1 MKNVIYKIRN
11 VTNDHYYIGSTV
23 DSRKQFWAHRK
34 ALRLGTHDC
43 IHLQRAWN
51 KYGEDCFKFEVV
63 EQLDS
68 KDALYPAE
76 QRWLDEHFG
85 QSYLYNVAAHADSP
99 MRDASPEM
107 RAHLAAKTKDWLAR
121 AGHPRQGVVLDAAL
135 RQKIAEGRT
144 DKTAG
149 PEHYRYGKE
158 VSPEVRA
165 KISAA
170 QKSVPKA
177 PGRKVSEEGLAK
189 IRANIEAGRSHHHW
203 AGRKHTDET
212 RMKMSKAV
220 FVMPDGLMFPSLTA
234 VLERY
239 GLKMPT
245 LRRALATGKPI
256 AKGPM
261 KGYAFKYGGVN
272 PTFTLVDK
280 ALAFPKPPV
289 I

>member
-23 DSRKQFWAHRK
+23 DSRKRFWAHRK

-85 QSYLYNVAAHADSP
+85 QTYLYNVAAHADSP

-107 RAHLAAKTKDWLAR
+107 RARLSAKTKAWHQAHE
-121 AGHPRQGVVLDAAL
+121 HPRLGVQHNSDTLL
-135 RQKIAEGRT
+135 RMSEART
-144 DKTAG
+144 GKHAG
-149 PEHYRYGKE
+149 LEHYRYGKE

-170 QKSVPKA
+170 QKGVPKA

-189 IRANIEAGRSHHHW
+189 IRANIEAGRSHQHW

-261 KGYAFKYGGVN
+261 KGYSFKYGGVD

>member
-1 MKNVIYKIRN
+1 
-11 VTNDHYYIGSTV
+11 
-23 DSRKQFWAHRK
+23 
-34 ALRLGTHDC
+34 
-43 IHLQRAWN
+43 
-51 KYGEDCFKFEVV
+51 
-63 EQLDS
+63 
-68 KDALYPAE
+68 
-76 QRWLDEHFG
+76 
-85 QSYLYNVAAHADSP
+85 
-99 MRDASPEM
+99 
-107 RAHLAAKTKDWLAR
+107 LATKTKDWLAR
-121 AGHPRQGVVLDAAL
+121 EGHPRSGY
-135 RQKIAEGRT
+135 KCTPEEIAYSAERRVG
-144 DKTAG
+144 KAAG

-170 QKSVPKA
+170 QKGVPKA
-177 PGRKVSEEGLAK
+177 PGRNVSEGGLAK
-189 IRANIEAGRSHHHW
+189 IRANIEAGRSHQHW

-234 VLERY
+234 VLDRY

-261 KGYAFKYGGVN
+261 KGYSFKYGGVD